1 MKKQT
6 AIFFYVLGFYVILQF
21 TWWGYHLVD
30 LTTEIEPEEKNLA
43 KKIFMI
49 FSEGMVFFII
59 LMIGLWKIR
68 SSIRK
73 ELSLSQRQN
82 NFLLSVTH
90 ELKTPLAANKLYL
103 QTILKRDLEAEK
115 RNSLIQKAIGEN
127 QRLEAM
133 IDNIL
138 NASRLE
144 NQIFKVHFEQI
155 NFSQL
160 LNDIKERYNKILQKE
175 VLKLDLEADF
185 FIDGDRF
192 MIEAIINNL
201 VDNSIKYAGINSPIT
216 IYSRKSLNGKF
227 IFGVKD
233 CGSGIPSKFH
243 AQIFKKFMR
252 IGNEDTRA
260 QKGTGLGLFI
270 VAEFVRMQG
279 GKIKYI
285 DNQPSGANFEITF

>member
-103 QTILKRDLEAEK
+103 QTVLKRELETEK
-115 RNSLIQKAIGEN
+115 RNSLIQKAISEN

-144 NQIFKVHFEQI
+144 NQVFKVHFEKI
-155 NFSQL
+155 DFSQL
-160 LNDIKERYNKILQKE
+160 LTDIKERYNKILQKE
-175 VLKLDLEADF
+175 VLKLELEADF
-185 FIDGDRF
+185 SINGDRF
-192 MIEAIINNL
+192 MLEAIINNL
-201 VDNSIKYAGINSPIT
+201 IDNSIKYAGIDSPIV
-216 IYSRKSLNGKF
+216 IYSRKSSNGNF
-227 IFGVKD
+227 IFGVRD
-233 CGSGIPSKFH
+233 FGSGIPLKFH
-243 AQIFKKFMR
+243 AEIFKKFMR

>member
-6 AIFFYVLGFYVILQF
+6 ALFFYVLGFYVILQF

-103 QTILKRDLEAEK
+103 QTILKRDLETDK

-144 NQIFKVHFEQI
+144 NQVFKVHLEKI
-155 NFSQL
+155 DFSQL
-160 LNDIKERYNKILQKE
+160 LTDIKERYNKILQKE
-175 VLKLDLEADF
+175 VLIIEIEGNFSINA
-185 FIDGDRF
+185 DRF
-192 MIEAIINNL
+192 MLEAIINNL
-201 VDNSIKYAGINSPIT
+201 IDNSIKYAGIDSPIT
-216 IYSRKSLNGKF
+216 IYSRKSSSGNL

-233 CGSGIPSKFH
+233 CGNGIPSDFQSEIFNKFV
-243 AQIFKKFMR
+243 R

-285 DNQPSGANFEITF
+285 DNKPSGANFEITF

>member
-103 QTILKRDLEAEK
+103 QTVLKRDLETEK
-115 RNSLIQKAIGEN
+115 RNSLIQKAISEN

-144 NQIFKVHFEQI
+144 NQVFKVYSLI
-155 NFSQL
+155 
-160 LNDIKERYNKILQKE
+160 KILK
-175 VLKLDLEADF
+175 
-185 FIDGDRF
+185 
-192 MIEAIINNL
+192 
-201 VDNSIKYAGINSPIT
+201 
-216 IYSRKSLNGKF
+216 
-227 IFGVKD
+227 
-233 CGSGIPSKFH
+233 
-243 AQIFKKFMR
+243 
-252 IGNEDTRA
+252 
-260 QKGTGLGLFI
+260 
-270 VAEFVRMQG
+270 
-279 GKIKYI
+279 
-285 DNQPSGANFEITF
+285 

>member
-103 QTILKRDLEAEK
+103 QTILKRDLETDK
-115 RNSLIQKAIGEN
+115 RNSLIQKAISEN

-144 NQIFKVHFEQI
+144 NQVFKVHFEKI
-155 NFSQL
+155 DFSQL
-160 LNDIKERYNKILQKE
+160 LTDIKERYNKILQKE
-175 VLKLDLEADF
+175 VLKLELEDDF
-185 FIDGDRF
+185 SINGDRF
-192 MIEAIINNL
+192 MLEAIINNL
-201 VDNSIKYAGINSPIT
+201 IDNSIKYAGIDSPII
-216 IYSRKSLNGKF
+216 IYSRKSSNGNF

-233 CGSGIPSKFH
+233 FGSGIPLKFH
-243 AQIFKKFMR
+243 AEIFKKFMR